1 MTDREKVIRGLE
13 CIISSG
19 NAGMRDDCVNCI
31 YPGGGDCVAPAL
43 QDTFV
48 LLKAQEPRVMTLEE
62 VIESEVGAV
71 VWLEDIDKPTV
82 IAGLVD
88 RVFTGTMVVDFQCV
102 ARTVTAGFDD
112 YGKRWRCWTS
122 CPDEKRRA
130 ETPWE

>member
-1 MTDREKVIRGLE
+1 MTREEVIRGLE
-13 CIISSG
+13 CCMISG
-19 NAGMRDDCVNCI
+19 EGGCDDCPYLGKGQCQELLGENVI
-31 YPGGGDCVAPAL
+31 A
-43 QDTFV
+43 
-48 LLKAQEPRVMTLEE
+48 LLKSQEPRVMTVED

-122 CPDEKRRA
+122 RPSAA
-130 ETPWE
+130 EMEAIPWN